1 MKPKKVL
8 VVDDSKLLHRMFD
21 MMLRQFPLVHAYDG
35 REALQRLAEHADID
49 LILLD
54 MNMPRMNGLE
64 FLAAVKGEAS
74 TAQIPVVIVTTE
86 GKEADTERG
95 LAAGASAY
103 VKKPFRNEELAT
115 VIASLSAGQAGQ
127 NS

>member
-1 MKPKKVL
+1 MKPNKVL

-35 REALQRLAEHADID
+35 REALERLAEHGDVD

-64 FLAAVKGEAS
+64 FLAAVKAQPL
-74 TAQIPVVIVTTE
+74 TAHIPVVIVTTE
-86 GKEADTERG
+86 GKEEDTERG
-95 LAAGASAY
+95 LKAGASAY

-115 VIASLSAGQAGQ
+115 VIASLQVGPRP
-127 NS
+127 